1 MKAKLIAT
9 AVTLSLGAGIAAEAF
24 AQEKPENYVRYRK
37 AAQVVSAW
45 HMREMG
51 AMAKGKAPYDAA
63 AATKAATTI
72 ATLAPL
78 FAASFPAGTDVANT
92 RARPEVWSQ
101 ADKYKAA
108 MDRYVAE
115 ATKMVDAAKSGNAD
129 TFKTQF
135 GALSKSCSSCH
146 DDFRTKK

>member
-1 MKAKLIAT
+1 MKAKLIAA
-9 AVTLSLGAGIAAEAF
+9 AVTMSLGAGLAAEAF

-37 AAQVVSAW
+37 AAQVVTAW

-51 AMAKGKAPYDAA
+51 AMVKGAVPYNQA

-78 FAASFPAGTDVANT
+78 FAASFPAGTDGHDT
-92 RARPEVWSQ
+92 KARPEVWSQ
-101 ADKYKAA
+101 ADKFKAA

-115 ATKMVDAAKSGNAD
+115 ATKMADVAKSGNAD
-129 TFKTQF
+129 TFRTQF
-135 GALSKSCSSCH
+135 GVLSKTCSACH
-146 DDFRTKK
+146 DDFRMK

>member
-1 MKAKLIAT
+1 MKAKLIAA

-37 AAQVVSAW
+37 STQVVTAW

-51 AMAKGKAPYDAA
+51 AMVKGAVPYNQAT
-63 AATKAATTI
+63 ATKAATAV

-78 FAASFPAGTDVANT
+78 FAASFPAGTDGHDT

-108 MDRYVAE
+108 MDRFVAE
-115 ATKMVDAAKSGNAD
+115 ATKLVDAAKAGNVDALR
-129 TFKTQF
+129 TQF
-135 GALSKSCSSCH
+135 GAVSKTCSACH
-146 DDFRTKK
+146 DDFRMK